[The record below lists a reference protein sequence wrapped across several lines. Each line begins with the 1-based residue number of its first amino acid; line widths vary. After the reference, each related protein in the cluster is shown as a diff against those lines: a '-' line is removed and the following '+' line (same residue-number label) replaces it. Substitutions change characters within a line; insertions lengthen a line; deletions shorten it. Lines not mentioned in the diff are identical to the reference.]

1 MLLSRIV
8 LQLPD
13 RPGSLGVVT
22 TLLGRLGVDIH
33 QMFVLER
40 RSGHATDEFT
50 AVVPGP
56 VIFRQLPDLL
66 EEIDGVTV
74 LEATLVE
81 QPATDGQRWAGTH
94 DSHSAAHSAASG
106 GQPRSPR
113 SLVTASTP
121 S

>member
-13 RPGSLGVVT
+13 RPGALGLVT

-40 RSGHATDEFT
+40 DGGRATDEFT
-50 AVVPGP
+50 AVVPGT
-56 VIFRQLPDLL
+56 VVLRRLPDLL

-74 LEATLVE
+74 LEVVQDEQISLTGHLVSRRNR
-81 QPATDGQRWAGTH
+81 A
-94 DSHSAAHSAASG
+94 AASPSTAG
-106 GQPRSPR
+106 RLQNANRTIRRP
-113 SLVTASTP
+113 AST
-121 S
+121 SS